1 MIEVFGDMWHFNLD
15 KIDEFVNLPI
25 KDSCATEGQHISI
38 LKYEMIKMMSDVILS
53 EQDEVDE
60 KLGQKSSVSLSIPF
74 RLAWNTMLR
83 NKLIEK
89 L

>member
-1 MIEVFGDMWHFNLD
+1 
-15 KIDEFVNLPI
+15 
-25 KDSCATEGQHISI
+25 
-38 LKYEMIKMMSDVILS
+38 MIKMMSDVILS

-60 KLGQKSSVSLSIPF
+60 KLGQKSSESLSIPF

>member
-1 MIEVFGDMWHFNLD
+1 MIEVFGETWHFNLN
-15 KIDEFVNLPI
+15 KIDEFVNLPVS
-25 KDSCATEGQHISI
+25 DTGTTEGQHISI

-60 KLGQKSSVSLSIPF
+60 KLGQKSSESLSIPF
-74 RLAWNTMLR
+74 SLAWNTMLR